1 MCLAVPLR
9 LTEVNGKNGIG
20 ERSGITRNVRLDFIS
35 DPKPGDY
42 VLIHAGFAIERLD
55 PDQARES
62 IRAAKEVED
71 ELASILEN
79 RA

>member
-9 LTEVNGKNGIG
+9 LTEVNGKCGTG
-20 ERSGITRNVRLDFIS
+20 ERSGITRSVRLDFIS

-55 PDQARES
+55 PKQAKES

-79 RA
+79 RT